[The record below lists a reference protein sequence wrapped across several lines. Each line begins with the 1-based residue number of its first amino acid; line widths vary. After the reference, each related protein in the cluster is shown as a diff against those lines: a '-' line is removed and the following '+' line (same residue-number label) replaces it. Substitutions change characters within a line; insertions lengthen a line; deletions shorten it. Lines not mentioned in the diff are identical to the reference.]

1 MQNLNGHST
10 WIEHSEAQGVAIE
23 TIGRRF
29 ARTFPGV
36 PFDRHATPQ
45 VGQFVVITGK
55 KGGLSATKTDA
66 NNLQGNTADSGQR
79 TTDTQKTEVAD
90 TEKQARTPDLER
102 AKTDW
107 YGFLFRF
114 VCVLIVLGHAGL
126 IAYDCFFLWGIP
138 GSIAGGIAFLSV
150 LACLLLSADH
160 AKKEVSEQMVWFVFL
175 VDAAAGFVHYPTFWK
190 NAHIG
195 YEMGIRE
202 FETGCLAA
210 FVCLCSMAALYFFRA
225 SKIQNNG
232 K

>member
-1 MQNLNGHST
+1 MGKPISTVQKSYARKFGTGFDKYSKPTPEQYLCIFGGQTDVRTETRTPDNGH
-10 WIEHSEAQGVAIE
+10 A
-23 TIGRRF
+23 
-29 ARTFPGV
+29 
-36 PFDRHATPQ
+36 
-45 VGQFVVITGK
+45 
-55 KGGLSATKTDA
+55 
-66 NNLQGNTADSGQR
+66 
-79 TTDTQKTEVAD
+79 DTQKTEVAD

>member
-1 MQNLNGHST
+1 MDNLNGQHTFLYYAELRGKPIST
-10 WIEHSEAQGVAIE
+10 VQKSYVRKFGTGFDKYSKPTPEQFLYIFGGQTDVRTE
-23 TIGRRF
+23 T
-29 ARTFPGV
+29 RTPDNG
-36 PFDRHATPQ
+36 HA
-45 VGQFVVITGK
+45 
-55 KGGLSATKTDA
+55 
-66 NNLQGNTADSGQR
+66 
-79 TTDTQKTEVAD
+79 DTQKTEIAD
-90 TEKQARTPDLER
+90 SEKLARTPGLER
-102 AKTDW
+102 AKPDW

-150 LACLLLSADH
+150 LACLLLSADP

-225 SKIQNNG
+225 SKIQSNA